1 MVLIGIMVSALDT
14 GNGFAYTMA
23 GITIVNAGVNAGVM
37 LYYRDWTADMVEEHT
52 RLTEIQDQHRDY
64 VCLDTQAL
72 FKFGPFKRNVLVA
85 SA

>member
-1 MVLIGIMVSALDT
+1 MKLAALILSRNYGFMFSVVGRIFFMVLIGIMVSALDT

-52 RLTEIQDQHRDY
+52 RLTEIQD
-64 VCLDTQAL
+64 
-72 FKFGPFKRNVLVA
+72 
-85 SA
+85 